1 MARPE
6 LTLVLGLGESG
17 LAMARW
23 LARQGVALRVA
34 DSRDTPPGVER
45 LRAEAPAAEIVTGP
59 FADSLLDG
67 VVASPSAPASTRA
80 SRWWRPRARGHSGDR
95 RDGSVRAGAA

>member
-23 LARQGVALRVA
+23 LAREGVALRVA
-34 DSRDTPPGVER
+34 DSRDAPPGVDR
-45 LRAEAPAAEIVTGP
+45 LRAEATTAEIV
-59 FADSLLDG
+59 
-67 VVASPSAPASTRA
+67 
-80 SRWWRPRARGHSGDR
+80 
-95 RDGSVRAGAA
+95 